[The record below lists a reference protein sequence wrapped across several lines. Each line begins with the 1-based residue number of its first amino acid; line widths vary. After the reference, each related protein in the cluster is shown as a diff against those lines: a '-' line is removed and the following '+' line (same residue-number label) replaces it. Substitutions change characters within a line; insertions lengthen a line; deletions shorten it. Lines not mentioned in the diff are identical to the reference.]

1 MTLTAATRNE
11 FDSGDRRR
19 GDTVEMIGK
28 VQLVDVGKLGVRA
41 EVEGSMGGT
50 YEVLLDFSELV
61 DSSLGVSCD
70 CPRFADGFNCKHL
83 WATIAKFDLLY
94 PSPFVDID
102 TLDLFEV
109 DDVLIGDALTSRI
122 ASRVSGA
129 VRGAKKAVS
138 GSKTQP
144 PRKTQPRDWKSQ
156 LVGIASS
163 LTASPRP
170 CPLGLPSK
178 HQPDSIQQAQHW
190 FVFSISDPANTD
202 ALRVASM
209 QSYRKAD
216 GDWSRPTSV
225 ELLDSDIA
233 DLSDPQERHALAML
247 EPVRETNGYRF
258 YGNYR
263 QGHRLFSVEPLL
275 VRESLEALHA
285 TGRLAWKLGD
295 SKQHFED
302 ARPVDDA
309 SVAESTTMRLR
320 VAPDPDQPSKLIVTP
335 ELVVPDVGVCSIEQL
350 MWSSTIGCALLQ
362 IDSEP
367 TAVDDDAESSDP
379 QETLRTR
386 LVRITPNDCRRIRA
400 WQQTPSI
407 RVPRKSLKSLL
418 AELSTHHGDVDLV
431 LDDSLEIPTRID
443 EPSAHCLLEQREPK
457 ATDFTV
463 SMSIQYPNRDLA
475 LDSTARWWFDDD
487 AGAVQL
493 RNWDAE
499 RNWLSKLDHDVLDF
513 SIDRYSSNVSLA
525 PDRFLTVVES
535 LRESGWSVT
544 ANGAPLRIASDID
557 IQITSGVDWFDLDAE
572 VSFETIN
579 ASLPKLL
586 EALQTGAPTIQ
597 LDDGTVGM
605 LPKDWLSKFVGIRE
619 SGQEHDGSIRFHRS
633 QGLLLDLLLEEQ
645 GGVKRDRDFSKFLR
659 QVKSFDG
666 IKPAAPPKTFA
677 GELRDYQRTGLG
689 WLRFLQKF
697 GFGGCLADD
706 MGLGKTIQVLALL
719 EARRKRRLPKGQ
731 TRNPS
736 IVVVPKSLVFNW
748 LDEASKFTP
757 KLRVRNHT
765 GTDRKSDWDAFAE
778 SPDSIDVLLTTYGTM
793 RIDAPLLAQMQ
804 FDYAIL
810 DEAQAIKNP
819 KSLVARASRL
829 LPAEHR
835 LAMTGTPIENHLG
848 DLWSLFDFL
857 NPGMLA
863 NAKPSSGQ
871 LPDLED
877 EAQRR
882 HVERLGKSL
891 QPFILRRTKSEVL
904 TELPEKVEQTLAC
917 SIDKK
922 QRKLYDELREHYRV
936 HLSNKVKELGLKK
949 AKIHVLEALL
959 RLRQAACDPRLIH
972 PDCGVRGAKIEE
984 LLERLDE
991 LHREGRKALVFSQ
1004 FTSLLGLLKQDL
1016 DQRGWNY
1023 EYLDGKTRKRAEKV
1037 RRFQNDPECQLFLIS
1052 LKAGGNGLNLTAA
1065 EYVFILDPWWNP
1077 AVEAQAI
1084 DRAHR
1089 MGQTQSV
1096 NAYRMICSETVE
1108 EKIVELQKSKCNL
1121 ADAIVSQN
1129 KSLIGQLTAQDL
1141 QDLLG

>member
-1 MTLTAATRNE
+1 MKLTAAATDE
-11 FDSGDRRR
+11 FESGDRRR
-19 GDTVEMIGK
+19 GDTVEMIEK

-41 EVEGSMGGT
+41 AVEGSMGET

-70 CPRFADGFNCKHL
+70 CPRFCDGYNCKHL
-83 WATIAKFDLLY
+83 WATITKFDLLY
-94 PSPFVDID
+94 ASPFVDID

-109 DDVLIGDALTSRI
+109 DDVLIGDSLTSRI
-122 ASRVSGA
+122 ANRVSGPA
-129 VRGAKKAVS
+129 RGAKKAAS
-138 GSKTQP
+138 GSKPQAPRKPQP
-144 PRKTQPRDWKSQ
+144 PAWKSQ
-156 LVGIASS
+156 LSGIASS
-163 LTASPRP
+163 LAASPRP
-170 CPLGLPSK
+170 SPLGLPTG

-190 FVFSISDPANTD
+190 FVFSISDPANSG

-302 ARPVDDA
+302 ARRVDDV
-309 SVAESTTMRLR
+309 SVAALTTMQLR
-320 VAPDPDQPSKLIVTP
+320 VAPDPDQRTKLIVTP
-335 ELVVPDVGVCSIEQL
+335 ELVVPDIGVCSIEQL

-362 IDSEP
+362 FDSEP
-367 TAVDDDAESSDP
+367 TDLPDNEESP
-379 QETLRTR
+379 ETLRTR
-386 LVRITPNDCRRIRA
+386 LVTIAPNDCRRMRA
-400 WQQTPSI
+400 WQKTPSI
-407 RVPRKSLKSLL
+407 QVPRTSLKSLL
-418 AELSTHHGDVDLV
+418 VELSTHHGDVDLE
-431 LDDSLEIPTRID
+431 LHESLKIPKRVD
-443 EPSAHCLLEQREPK
+443 EPVAHCLLEQREPK

-463 SMSIQYPNRDLA
+463 SMSIQYPNRDLTF
-475 LDSTARWWFDDD
+475 DSTARWWFDDD

-513 SIDRYSSNVSLA
+513 SIDRHSSNVSLA

-557 IQITSGVDWFDLDAE
+557 IQVTSGVDWFDLDAE
-572 VSFETIN
+572 VAFDDVN

-586 EALQTGAPTIQ
+586 EALQSGASTIQ

-605 LPKDWLSKFVGIRE
+605 LPQDWLSKFVGIRE

-645 GGVKRDRDFSKFLR
+645 GGVKRDHDFSKFLR

-719 EARRKRRLPKGQ
+719 EARRKRRVPKGQ

-748 LDEASKFTP
+748 LDEASRFTP

-765 GTDRKSDWDAFAE
+765 GTERKSDWDAFTEA
-778 SPDSIDVLLTTYGTM
+778 PDSIDVLLTTYGTM

-904 TELPEKVEQTLAC
+904 TELPEKVEQTLSC

-1096 NAYRMICSETVE
+1096 NAYRMICSGTVE
-1108 EKIVELQKSKCNL
+1108 EKIVELQKSKRNL